1 MLGVGKLCVLSV
13 GNVIVNILVSFH
25 IVLNVELQILNS
37 CFFGR
42 FGVYLD
48 RLVDKKLIKCC

>member
-1 MLGVGKLCVLSV
+1 MLSV
-13 GNVIVNILVSFH
+13 GNVIVNILVSLH

-48 RLVDKKLIKCC
+48 RLMDKKLIKCC